1 MIYYHVLMRCN
12 KNPASPYVIAGEDCL
27 HETLEGAVREAS
39 HFYYDKDY
47 DLISINQ
54 VDGETGEPKL
64 VYNANQLEDRI
75 PYLIASQEEQ
85 LDEKHEAAT
94 ARWEQ
99 ENG

>member
-39 HFYYDKDY
+39 YFYYDKDY

-54 VDGETGEPKL
+54 VDGETGEPKM
-64 VYNANQLEDRI
+64 VYDTNT
-75 PYLIASQEEQ
+75 
-85 LDEKHEAAT
+85 LDEILLYRLDGQDYDKKHEAAT

-99 ENG
+99 EHG